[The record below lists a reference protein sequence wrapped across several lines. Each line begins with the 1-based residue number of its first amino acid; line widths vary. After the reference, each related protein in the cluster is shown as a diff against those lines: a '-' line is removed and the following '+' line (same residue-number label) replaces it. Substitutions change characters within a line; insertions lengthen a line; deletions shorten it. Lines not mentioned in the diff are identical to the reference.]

1 MATVKMAAEKNGNGK
16 LGKRKMRPQEMKG
29 KKRQQKINVKNNVN
43 GKGGYGKYGN
53 GKLDQKLGQPETRQR
68 KWTSRKKGNTKL
80 MPRRNGNGTF

>member
-1 MATVKMAAEKNGNGK
+1 
-16 LGKRKMRPQEMKG
+16 
-29 KKRQQKINVKNNVN
+29 VKNNVN

-80 MPRRNGNGTF
+80 MPRRNGNGTLGNEKWAYTTSNLLN